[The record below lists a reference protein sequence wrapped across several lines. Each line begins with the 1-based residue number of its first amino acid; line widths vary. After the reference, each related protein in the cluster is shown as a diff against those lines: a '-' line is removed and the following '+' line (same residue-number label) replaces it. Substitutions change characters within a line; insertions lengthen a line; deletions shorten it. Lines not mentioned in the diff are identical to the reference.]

1 MAARVSIMIP
11 FKTVDAE
18 VRKCIA
24 EILKMDFEDFE
35 IILLPDAPLEEQF
48 PKSRV
53 VVTGPVVPALKRNK
67 AIFSAESEF
76 LASIDSDAYPAKD
89 WLSEALPLFED
100 ETVCAVGGP
109 NLIPPEASVLE
120 KAAHDITYSRLGL
133 ATAYHKKKYKP
144 GLSEAKEL
152 ASSNLILRRSDVLKT
167 KGYNTTRLTGE
178 DSVLCFDLTRATGKK
193 IISSPRVRV
202 YHSRHRLFGPH
213 LRKTFLQAKDKVRVL
228 LTPFELRNI
237 IYFVPALF
245 VLYLVAGILL
255 SFVSPWIFRVF
266 VVSLAAYFLLV
277 VFDSLRSRSVLRTLL
292 FLVGLPLTHIAYGLG
307 YIWGVCRQEP
317 AKNT

>member
-1 MAARVSIMIP
+1 MAAKVSIMLP

-18 VRKCIA
+18 VRKCIG
-24 EILKMDFEDFE
+24 EILNMDFEDFE

-48 PKSRV
+48 PKSKV
-53 VVTGPVVPALKRNK
+53 IVTGPVVPALKRNQ
-67 AIFSAESEF
+67 AIFSADSEF

-89 WLSEALPLFED
+89 WLSKALPLFED

-109 NLIPPEASVLE
+109 NLIPPEADVLE

-133 ATAYHKKKYKP
+133 ATAYYKKEYKP
-144 GLSEAKEL
+144 GLSEVKEL
-152 ASSNLILRRSDVLKT
+152 ASSNLILRRTDVLKT
-167 KGYNTTRLTGE
+167 RGYDTTRLTGE

-202 YHSRHRLFGPH
+202 YHHRHKLFRPH
-213 LRKTFLQAKDKVRVL
+213 LRKTFLQAEDKVKVL
-228 LTPFELRNI
+228 LRPFELRNI
-237 IYFVPALF
+237 IYFIPAFF
-245 VLYLVAGILL
+245 VLYLVAGTLL
-255 SFVSPWIFRVF
+255 SLVSPGILRVF

-277 VFDSLRSRSVLRTLL
+277 LLDSLRSRSVVRSLL

-307 YIWGVCRQEP
+307 YIRGIFRRGP
-317 AKNT
+317 AKDT